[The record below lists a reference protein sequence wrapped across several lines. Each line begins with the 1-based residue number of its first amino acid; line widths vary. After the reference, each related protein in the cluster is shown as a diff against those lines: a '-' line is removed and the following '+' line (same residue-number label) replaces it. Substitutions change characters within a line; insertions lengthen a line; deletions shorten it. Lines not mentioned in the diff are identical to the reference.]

1 MRLEKSSR
9 SIYVQGERKKERE
22 SRDKEAIDYLKLNW
36 QNERSTTTRKRLD
49 IKKKFLFFMVDDEKC
64 WSFINHN

>member
-1 MRLEKSSR
+1 MNKER
-9 SIYVQGERKKERE
+9 ERKRERE

-49 IKKKFLFFMVDDEKC
+49 ITKFLFFVVDDEKC
-64 WSFINHN
+64 WSFMNHN